1 MALLLKF
8 LILFLAFCV
17 PAVQVQKTSVLVQQ
31 CVGCAF
37 HYCKAFHSATSL
49 KDVVP
54 SVLWYNTI
62 CGHIAR
68 FSCLSVLVDILE
80 ELA

>member
-37 HYCKAFHSATSL
+37 HCCKAFHSATSL

-54 SVLWYNTI
+54 SVLWYNTTEG
-62 CGHIAR
+62 CDR
-68 FSCLSVLVDILE
+68 KMESSRSSFFILI
-80 ELA
+80 L